1 MFQKD
6 TIAAIATGMTNAGI
20 GIIRISGEDAIAVA
34 DKVFRAKNPDKK
46 LAMTKSYSALFGN
59 ICDGDCVLD
68 EAICL
73 VMRAPNS
80 YTTEDVVEV
89 QCHGGIVMLR
99 KILELI
105 LNSGARAAE
114 PGEFTKR
121 AFLGGRID
129 ITQAESV
136 MDMIHAKNELAA
148 RSSISQL
155 KGSLSNRVKEIRSL
169 LLNQIAFIESAL
181 DDPENYSLDGYS
193 EQLKEKLEEII
204 KEIQHLID
212 TAEEGKMIKEGIRSV
227 ILGKPNAGK
236 SSLLN
241 ALLGENRAIVTDIAG
256 TTRDT
261 LEEDVMIHGIPLK
274 IVDTAGIHETVDI
287 VEKIGVD
294 KARESVEEADLVLY
308 VVDGNK
314 PLDADDTQIIGLL
327 EGKKAIIVMNK
338 IDIEQVV
345 DKMWITSK
353 INAPVVEISAKT
365 GEGMEKLYGIIKD
378 MFFHGKL
385 SMNDEVYITNLRHKQ
400 ALAEAEQSLEQV
412 LSSIDRNMPEDFL
425 SIDLMAAYEQLGT
438 ILGESLDDDL
448 ANEIFDKFCMGK

>member
-204 KEIQHLID
+204 KEIRHLID
-212 TAEEGKMIKEGIRSV
+212 TAEEGKMIKEGIRTV

-241 ALLGENRAIVTDIAG
+241 TLLGENRAIVTDIAG

-365 GEGMEKLYGIIKD
+365 GEGMEELYGIIKD